1 MSDLISTAGLV
12 TAVGF
17 IVIGVAKVIV
27 ATVDLL
33 WNVWGPR

>member
-27 ATVDLL
+27 FTADLL
-33 WNVWGPR
+33 WNIWWHR